1 MPLKNFHF
9 FAEAK
14 KINSF
19 NLAFCTKYL
28 LCTFDHGFK
37 GESLWT
43 RGSKGD
49 GKSPLIYNK
58 RERIKEYV

>member
-1 MPLKNFHF
+1 
-9 FAEAK
+9 
-14 KINSF
+14 
-19 NLAFCTKYL
+19 LAFGTKHL